1 MHHSLLL
8 LYIQRIK
15 KSNEDY
21 EFYDTPGSSA
31 GLPPPVTDPICDFCL
46 KTSSCNR
53 QGLFE
58 ELLMCKDCNA
68 KGNECSAFQP
78 ETGSLKAH
86 RERACPRLS
95 ACCISVLFLIV
106 CLPCKVVVGNEC
118 HCWCVHL
125 CLIG

>member
-1 MHHSLLL
+1 MHRSLILVF
-8 LYIQRIK
+8 IQRIK

-68 KGNECSAFQP
+68 KGKDCSAFQP
-78 ETGSLKAH
+78 ETGSLYAQ
-86 RERACPRLS
+86 RESLS
-95 ACCISVLFLIV
+95 QAFRILYLSVIFN
-106 CLPCKVVVGNEC
+106 CMPSMRSCG
-118 HCWCVHL
+118 
-125 CLIG
+125 